1 MDDAGQQR
9 LTRSIRCVLSM
20 LARVVIAA
28 PKRVLL
34 AVALLTIV
42 AAGFGGGVAEHLGAA
57 GFQDPSSQSAQGQKV
72 LTEKFGQGD
81 MDLTFIVRSPVGVR
95 NQASVEAGR
104 KLVGEVRDSPHISGV
119 VSPWD
124 GSAQSEGLMSRDG
137 TSAVVIAQVSGGE
150 NNAPKYA
157 KAVADRVTGERDG
170 LTVLAGG
177 TATVAYEIN
186 EQSEKDLLIA
196 EAVALPLSL
205 IALIWVFG
213 GLFAA
218 LLPLVVGVL
227 AIIGTLGMI
236 RGITL
241 FADVSIFSLDLTTA
255 MGLAL
260 AIDYTLL
267 LVSRYRE
274 EYAQVGDRDEA
285 LRRAMATAGRT
296 ILFSACTVFLA
307 VGALAVFP
315 MYFLR
320 SMAYAG
326 CGVVALAGL
335 YAIVVAPAV
344 IKLLGDRIESLNI
357 RNVFR
362 RGPKDQDHVE
372 HQDIRQSFL
381 YSTATFVMRHAIP
394 CMLAVV
400 ALLLILGAPFLS
412 ARFGLPDD
420 RVLPTSA
427 QSRQV
432 GDTLRSE
439 FPGNEAMATSI
450 VIPDARSLSDH
461 DVAGYAAALSNVPG
475 AVAVSAPGGSYVR
488 GRAVGPPMSAAG
500 AKDGSV
506 WLTVAI
512 EDPSSDSKS
521 RQELDRLRAIP
532 VPGGAEALFTGADQL
547 NKDSVVEIVH
557 LLPVVLIL
565 VATTTFLLI
574 FLLTGSLLLPV
585 KALLLNTL
593 SLSATLGALVWV
605 FQEGHLGGVGTTPT
619 GTLVAD
625 VLVFLFAT
633 AFGLSMD
640 YEVFLLSRIREYWL
654 ASPQRSEDNTEAV
667 ALGIAGAGRV
677 ITAAALLMV
686 IVFAGLSTGQVSF
699 MRMIGLGL
707 ALAVVVDAT
716 LVRMV
721 LVPAVMKLAGKW
733 NWWAPGPLVK
743 LHAKAGLEG

>member
-1 MDDAGQQR
+1 M
-9 LTRSIRCVLSM
+9 LSL

-28 PKRVLL
+28 PKRVLF
-34 AVALLTIV
+34 AVVLFTIV

-57 GFQDPSSQSAQGQKV
+57 GFQDPGSQSARGMKV

-81 MDLTFIVRSPVGVR
+81 MDVTFVVRSQGDVLDP
-95 NQASVEAGR
+95 ASTRAGR
-104 KLVGEVRDSPHISGV
+104 SLVEDLRTAPHVSGV

-124 GSAQSEGLMSRDG
+124 ASARGAGLISEDG
-137 TSAVVIAQVSGGE
+137 HTAVVIAQITGGE
-150 NNAPKYA
+150 NDAPKFG
-157 KAVADRVTGERDG
+157 KAVADEVTGERDG
-170 LTVLAGG
+170 LVVLAGG
-177 TATVAYEIN
+177 TAMVATEIN

-196 EAVALPLSL
+196 EAIALPLTL
-205 IALIWVFG
+205 AVLIWVFG

-218 LLPLVVGVL
+218 LLPLVVGGM
-227 AIIGTLGMI
+227 AIAGTLGML

-241 FADVSIFSLDLTTA
+241 FTDVSIFALDLTTA

-274 EYAQVGDRDEA
+274 EYVLVGDRDVA
-285 LRRAMATAGRT
+285 LRRAMAKAGRT

-357 RNVFR
+357 KTLFR
-362 RGPKDQDHVE
+362 RTAKDPDQDV
-372 HQDIRQSFL
+372 RQSFL
-381 YSTATFVMRHAIP
+381 YRTATFVMRHAVA
-394 CMLAVV
+394 CTVLVV
-400 ALLLILGAPFLS
+400 ALLLVLGSPFLN

-439 FPGNEAMATSI
+439 FPGNAATATSI
-450 VIPDARSLSDH
+450 VIPDAQSLSAA
-461 DVAGYAAALSNVPG
+461 DVKGYAVALSNVPG
-475 AVAVSAPGGSYVR
+475 AVAVSAPDGSYVK
-488 GRAVGPPMSAAG
+488 GRVVGPPLSPTAV
-500 AKDGSV
+500 KDGSL
-506 WLTVAI
+506 WLSVTI
-512 EDPSSDSKS
+512 ENPSSDSLS
-521 RQELDRLRAIP
+521 RQELTRLRAVP
-532 VPGGAEALFTGADQL
+532 VPDGAEALFTGANEL
-547 NKDSVVEIVH
+547 NQDSVDEIVR
-557 LLPVVLIL
+557 LLPVVLLL
-565 VATTTFLLI
+565 VAATTFILI

-585 KALLLNTL
+585 KALVLNTL

-605 FQEGHLGGVGTTPT
+605 FQEGNLGGLGTTPT

-640 YEVFLLSRIREYWL
+640 YEVFLLSRIREHWL
-654 ASPQRSEDNTEAV
+654 ASAQRPEDNAEAV

-677 ITAAALLMV
+677 ITAAAILMV
-686 IVFAGLSTGQVSF
+686 IVFAALSSGQVSF
-699 MRMIGLGL
+699 MRMIGVGL

-721 LVPAVMKLAGKW
+721 LVPAVMKLAGTW
-733 NWWAPGPLVK
+733 NWWAPAPLAR
-743 LHAKAGLEG
+743 LHAKVGLSDG

>member
-1 MDDAGQQR
+1 V
-9 LTRSIRCVLSM
+9 LTLLS
-20 LARVVIAA
+20 RVVIAA

-34 AVALLTIV
+34 AVVLLTIV
-42 AAGFGGGVAEHLGAA
+42 AAGFGANVTEYLGAA
-57 GFQDPSSQSAQGQKV
+57 GFQDPSSQSARGQKV

-81 MDLTFIVRSPVGVR
+81 MDLTFVIRKSDGGVLDE
-95 NQASVEAGR
+95 ASADAGR
-104 KLVGEVRDSPHISGV
+104 KLVDDVRIGPHIAGV

-124 GSAQSEGLMSRDG
+124 ESAQSDGLVSKDG
-137 TSAVVIAQVSGGE
+137 KTALVIAGVSGGE
-150 NNAPKYA
+150 NDAPKYA
-157 KAVADRVTGERDG
+157 KAVADRVTGDHDG
-170 LTVLAGG
+170 LVVQAGG
-177 TATVAYEIN
+177 SATVASEIN
-186 EQSEKDLLIA
+186 EQSEKDLLTA
-196 EAVALPLSL
+196 EAIALPLSL

-218 LLPLVVGVL
+218 LLPLVVGGM
-227 AIIGTLGMI
+227 AILGTLGMI

-241 FADVSIFSLDLTTA
+241 FTDVSVFSLDLTTA

-274 EYAQVGDRDEA
+274 EHVRLGNRDEA
-285 LRRAMATAGRT
+285 LRRAVATAGRT

-307 VGALAVFP
+307 VGALSVFP

-335 YAIVVAPAV
+335 YAIVVAPVV

-357 RNVFR
+357 RKLLR
-362 RGPKDQDHVE
+362 RKTTARHQEQNQDV
-372 HQDIRQSFL
+372 RQSFL
-381 YSTATFVMRHAIP
+381 YRTATFVMRHAIA
-394 CMLAVV
+394 CTVLVV
-400 ALLLILGAPFLS
+400 ALLLVLGAPFLS

-420 RVLPTSA
+420 RVLPVSA
-427 QSRQV
+427 ESRQV
-432 GDTLRSE
+432 GDTLRTE

-450 VIPDARSLSDH
+450 VIPDAQSMTDD
-461 DVAGYAAALSNVPG
+461 DVAGYAAALSNVLG
-475 AVAVSAPGGSYVR
+475 AVAVSAPGGSYVQ
-488 GRAVGPPMSAAG
+488 GRVEGPPLSATG

-506 WLTVAI
+506 WLSVVI
-512 EDPSSDSKS
+512 EDPSSDAKS
-521 RQELDRLRAIP
+521 RQELERLRAVP
-532 VPGGAEALFTGADQL
+532 VPGGAEALFTGPDQL
-547 NKDSVVEIVH
+547 NKDSVDEIVH
-557 LLPVVLIL
+557 LLPVVLVL
-565 VATTTFLLI
+565 VASTTFLLI
-574 FLLTGSLLLPV
+574 FLLTGSLLLPI

-686 IVFAGLSTGQVSF
+686 IVFAGLSTGQVAF

-733 NWWAPGPLVK
+733 NWWAPAPLAK
-743 LHAKAGLEG
+743 LHAKVGLSEG

>member
-1 MDDAGQQR
+1 M
-9 LTRSIRCVLSM
+9 LSK

-28 PKRVLL
+28 PGRVLL
-34 AVALLTIV
+34 VVGLLTIL
-42 AAGFGGGVAEHLGAA
+42 AGVFGATVTEHLGSA
-57 GFQDPSSQSAQGQKV
+57 GFQDPGSESARGTKV
-72 LTEKFGQGD
+72 LTETFGQGD
-81 MDLTFIVRSPVGVR
+81 MDVTFVVRSSGDALAPATA
-95 NQASVEAGR
+95 QAGR
-104 KLVGEVRDSPHISGV
+104 RLVDEIRGAPHVSGV

-124 GSAQSEGLMSRDG
+124 GSPAGRGLVSADRR
-137 TSAVVIAQVSGGE
+137 TAVVIAQISGGE
-150 NNAPKYA
+150 NDAPRHGME
-157 KAVADRVTGERDG
+157 VADRVTGERDG

-177 TATVAYEIN
+177 TAIVSAEIN

-196 EAVALPLSL
+196 EAIALPLSL
-205 IALIWVFG
+205 LVLIWVFG
-213 GLFAA
+213 GVFAA
-218 LLPLVVGVL
+218 LLPLVVGGM
-227 AIIGTLGMI
+227 AIVGTLGML

-241 FADVSIFSLDLTTA
+241 FADVSIFALDLTTA

-274 EYAQVGDRDEA
+274 EYQRVGDRDEA
-285 LRRAMATAGRT
+285 LRLAMAKAGRT

-335 YAIVVAPAV
+335 YAVIVAPAV
-344 IKLLGDRIESLNI
+344 IKLLGDRIEKFNI
-357 RNVFR
+357 RRKFGR
-362 RGPKDQDHVE
+362 DTDTP
-372 HQDIRQSFL
+372 DITQSML
-381 YSTATFVMRHAIP
+381 YRSTAFVTRHALP
-394 CMLAVV
+394 CALVV
-400 ALLLILGAPFLS
+400 IALLLILGAPFLN

-432 GDTLRSE
+432 GDTLRAE
-439 FPGNEAMATSI
+439 FPGNAAAATSI
-450 VIPDARSLSDH
+450 VIPDARNLTGD
-461 DVAGYAAALSNVPG
+461 DVSGYAAALSNVPG
-475 AVAVSAPGGSYVR
+475 AVAVSAPGGSYVD
-488 GRAVGPPMSAAG
+488 GRVAGPPLLPTA
-500 AKDGSV
+500 AKDGSL
-506 WLTVAI
+506 WLSVAI
-512 EDPSSDSKS
+512 EHPSSDSQS
-521 RQELDRLRAIP
+521 REELDRLRAVP
-532 VPGGAEALFTGADQL
+532 VPQGAEALFTGANEL
-547 NKDSVVEIVH
+547 NQDSVDEIVR
-557 LLPVVLIL
+557 LLPVVLLLIA
-565 VATTTFLLI
+565 ATTFVLI

-585 KALLLNTL
+585 KALVLNTL

-605 FQEGHLGGVGTTPT
+605 FQEGHLGGLGTTPT

-640 YEVFLLSRIREYWL
+640 YEVFLLSRIREHWL
-654 ASPQRSEDNTEAV
+654 ASARRKEDNDEAV

-677 ITAAALLMV
+677 ITAAAILMV
-686 IVFAGLSTGQVSF
+686 IVFAALSSGQVAF
-699 MRMIGLGL
+699 MRMIGVGL

-721 LVPAVMKLAGKW
+721 LVPAVMKLAGRW
-733 NWWAPGPLVK
+733 NWWAPAPLAK
-743 LHAKAGLEG
+743 LHAKVGISESG

>member
-1 MDDAGQQR
+1 M
-9 LTRSIRCVLSM
+9 
-20 LARVVIAA
+20 
-28 PKRVLL
+28 
-34 AVALLTIV
+34 
-42 AAGFGGGVAEHLGAA
+42 
-57 GFQDPSSQSAQGQKV
+57 KV

-81 MDLTFIVRSPVGVR
+81 MDVTFVVRSPGNVLDPAAAR
-95 NQASVEAGR
+95 AGR
-104 KLVGEVRDSPHISGV
+104 TLVEELRSAPHISGV

-124 GSAQSEGLMSRDG
+124 ASTRGAGLVSEDG
-137 TSAVVIAQVSGGE
+137 KTAVVIAQITGGE
-150 NNAPKYA
+150 NNAPKYG
-157 KAVADRVTGERDG
+157 KAVADQVTGERDG

-177 TATVAYEIN
+177 TAMVSSEIN

-196 EAVALPLSL
+196 EAIALPLTL
-205 IALIWVFG
+205 VVLIWVFG

-218 LLPLVVGVL
+218 LLPLVVGGM
-227 AIIGTLGMI
+227 AIAGTLGML

-241 FADVSIFSLDLTTA
+241 FTDVSIFALDLTTA

-274 EYAQVGDRDEA
+274 EYVLIGDRDEA
-285 LRRAMATAGRT
+285 LRRAMAKAGRT

-344 IKLLGDRIESLNI
+344 IKLLGDRIEALNI
-357 RNVFR
+357 RTLLR
-362 RGPKDQDHVE
+362 REPTN
-372 HQDIRQSFL
+372 QDIRQSFL
-381 YSTATFVMRHAIP
+381 YSTAKFAMRHAIP
-394 CMLAVV
+394 CTLAVV

-427 QSRQV
+427 ESRQV
-432 GDTLRSE
+432 GDTLRSD
-439 FPGNEAMATSI
+439 FPGNTATATSI
-450 VIPDARSLSDH
+450 VIPDAEGLSDD

-475 AVAVSAPGGSYVR
+475 AVAVSTPGGSYVD
-488 GRAVGPPMSAAG
+488 GRAVGPPLLPTAAE
-500 AKDGSV
+500 DGSL
-506 WLTVAI
+506 WLSVAI
-512 EDPSSDSKS
+512 ENPSSDALS
-521 RQELDRLRAIP
+521 REELDRLRAVA
-532 VPGGAEALFTGADQL
+532 VPDGAEALFTGANEL
-547 NKDSVVEIVH
+547 NQDSVDEIVR
-557 LLPVVLIL
+557 LLPVVLLLI
-565 VATTTFLLI
+565 AITTFILI

-585 KALLLNTL
+585 KALVLNTL

-605 FQEGHLGGVGTTPT
+605 FQEGHLGGLGTTVT

-640 YEVFLLSRIREYWL
+640 YEVFLLSRIREHWL
-654 ASPQRSEDNTEAV
+654 ASPQRSEDNAEAV

-677 ITAAALLMV
+677 ITAAAILMV
-686 IVFAGLSTGQVSF
+686 IVFAALSSGQVSF
-699 MRMIGLGL
+699 MRMIGVGL
-707 ALAVVVDAT
+707 ALAVAVDAT

-721 LVPAVMKLAGKW
+721 LVPAVMKLAGQW
-733 NWWAPGPLVK
+733 NWWAPAPLAK
-743 LHAKAGLEG
+743 LHTKIGLSEG

>member
-1 MDDAGQQR
+1 
-9 LTRSIRCVLSM
+9 M

-34 AVALLTIV
+34 AVVLVTLV
-42 AAGFGGGVAEHLGAA
+42 AAGFGAGVAEHLGAG
-57 GFQDPSSQSAQGQKV
+57 GFQDPGSPSARGMTV

-81 MDLTFIVRSPVGVR
+81 TDLTFVVTSPGDVLAPGATR
-95 NQASVEAGR
+95 AGR
-104 KLVGEVRDSPHISGV
+104 ALVDELRAAPHISGV
-119 VSPWD
+119 SSPWD
-124 GSAQSEGLMSRDG
+124 GPNGQGLISEDG
-137 TSAVVIAQVSGGE
+137 RTAVVMAQVSGGE
-150 NNAPKYA
+150 NDAPKYA
-157 KAVADRVTGERDG
+157 EAVADQVSGERDG

-177 TATVAYEIN
+177 TAMVSAEIN
-186 EQSEKDLLIA
+186 EQSEKDLLTA
-196 EAVALPLSL
+196 ELIALPLSL
-205 IALIWVFG
+205 VVLMWVFG

-218 LLPLVVGVL
+218 LLPLVVGGM
-227 AIIGTLGMI
+227 AIAGTLGML

-241 FADVSIFSLDLTTA
+241 FTDVSIFALDLTTA

-274 EYAQVGDRDEA
+274 EFQLVGDRDEA
-285 LRRAMATAGRT
+285 LRRAVAKAGRT

-335 YAIVVAPAV
+335 YAVVVAPVV

-357 RNVFR
+357 RNLFR
-362 RGPKDQDHVE
+362 RGSGNRSR
-372 HQDIRQSFL
+372 DIRHSVL
-381 YSTATFVMRHAIP
+381 YRTATFVMRHAVV
-394 CMLAVV
+394 CALAVV
-400 ALLLILGAPFLS
+400 ALLLVLGSPFLS

-420 RVLPTSA
+420 RVLPVSA
-427 QSRQV
+427 ESRQV
-432 GDTLRSE
+432 GDMLRAE
-439 FPGNEAMATSI
+439 FPDNAAMATSI
-450 VIPDARSLSDH
+450 VLPDAGSLTED

-475 AVAVSAPGGSYVR
+475 VLRVSAPEGSYVG
-488 GRAVGPPMSAAG
+488 GRVVGPAQSATAV
-500 AKDGSV
+500 KDDSV
-506 WLTVAI
+506 WLSVTI
-512 EDPSSDSKS
+512 DDPSSDALS
-521 RQELDRLRAIP
+521 RQVIDRLRDVP
-532 VPGGAEALFTGADQL
+532 VPDGAEALLTGAQQL
-547 NKDSVVEIVH
+547 NQDSVDEIVR

-565 VATTTFLLI
+565 VATTTFILI

-585 KALLLNTL
+585 KALVLNTL

-605 FQEGHLGGVGTTPT
+605 FQEGHLGGLGTTVT

-640 YEVFLLSRIREYWL
+640 YEVFLLSRIREHWL
-654 ASPQRSEDNTEAV
+654 ASRQRGEDNTESV
-667 ALGIAGAGRV
+667 ALGIASAGRV
-677 ITAAALLMV
+677 ITAAAMLMV
-686 IVFAGLSTGQVSF
+686 IVFAALSSGQVSF
-699 MRMIGLGL
+699 MRMIGVGL

-721 LVPAVMKLAGKW
+721 LVPAVMKLAGRW
-733 NWWAPGPLVK
+733 NWWAPAPLAT
-743 LHAKAGLEG
+743 LHRKVGLSEG

>member
-1 MDDAGQQR
+1 M
-9 LTRSIRCVLSM
+9 LT
-20 LARVVIAA
+20 
-28 PKRVLL
+28 
-34 AVALLTIV
+34 T
-42 AAGFGGGVAEHLGAA
+42 
-57 GFQDPSSQSAQGQKV
+57 
-72 LTEKFGQGD
+72 KFGQGD
-81 MDLTFIVRSPVGVR
+81 TDLTFVVRAPGGVL
-95 NQASVEAGR
+95 AKPAAEAGR
-104 KLVGEVRDSPHISGV
+104 NLVCELRGSAHVSEVA
-119 VSPWD
+119 SPWD
-124 GSAQSEGLMSRDG
+124 GSAQSAGLISKDG
-137 TSAVVIAQVSGGE
+137 TTALVITGVSGGE

-157 KAVADRVTGERDG
+157 KAVADRVAGERDG

-177 TATVAYEIN
+177 TAMVSAEIN
-186 EQSEKDLLIA
+186 EQSEKDLLAA
-196 EAVALPLSL
+196 ELIALPLSL
-205 IALIWVFG
+205 IVLIWVFG

-218 LLPLVVGVL
+218 LLPLVVGGM
-227 AIIGTLGMI
+227 AIVGTLGML

-241 FADVSIFSLDLTTA
+241 FADVSIFALDLTTA

-274 EYAQVGDRDEA
+274 EHAQVGDRDVA
-285 LRRAMATAGRT
+285 LRRAVATAGRT

-307 VGALAVFP
+307 VSALAVFP

-326 CGVVALAGL
+326 CGVVALAAV

-357 RNVFR
+357 RARFR
-362 RGPKDQDHVE
+362 REAKDH
-372 HQDIRQSFL
+372 HISRSFL
-381 YSTATFVMRHAIP
+381 YSTANFVMRHALS
-394 CMLAVV
+394 CALVAV
-400 ALLLILGAPFLS
+400 ALLLLLGAPFLR

-420 RVLPTSA
+420 RVLPASA

-432 GDTLRSE
+432 GDTLRTE
-439 FPGNEAMATSI
+439 FPGNAAMATSI
-450 VIPDARSLSDH
+450 VIPGARSLTDD
-461 DVAGYAAALSNVPG
+461 DVNGYAATLSNVPG
-475 AVAVSAPGGSYVR
+475 VVAVAAPGGSYVK
-488 GRAVGPPMSAAG
+488 GRVVGPPMSATG
-500 AKDGSV
+500 AKDGSL
-506 WLTVAI
+506 WLSVTSKG
-512 EDPSSDSKS
+512 SSLTPQYRAEIDH
-521 RQELDRLRAIP
+521 LRAIA

-547 NKDSVVEIVH
+547 NQDSVDEIVRR
-557 LLPVVLIL
+557 LPVVLLL
-565 VATTTFLLI
+565 VATTTFLLL
-574 FLLTGSLLLPV
+574 FLLTGSLLLPA

-605 FQEGHLGGVGTTPT
+605 FQEGHLSGLGTTAT

-640 YEVFLLSRIREYWL
+640 YEVFLLSRIREHWL
-654 ASPQRSEDNTEAV
+654 ASSRRRQDNAEAV

-686 IVFAGLSTGQVSF
+686 IVFAALGTGEVAF

-721 LVPAVMKLAGKW
+721 LVPAFMKLAGRW
-733 NWWAPGPLVK
+733 NWWAPGPLAD
-743 LHAKAGLEG
+743 LHAKVGLRES

>member
-1 MDDAGQQR
+1 MGDPG
-9 LTRSIRCVLSM
+9 TIRCVLSM

-28 PKRVLL
+28 PRRVLIAVVL
-34 AVALLTIV
+34 ATIV

-57 GFQDPSSQSAQGQKV
+57 GFQDPSSQSARGMKV

-81 MDLTFIVRSPVGVR
+81 MDLTFVVRSPSGVLDP
-95 NQASVEAGR
+95 AAAEAGR
-104 KLVGEVRDSPHISGV
+104 KLVENLRSAPHISGV

-124 GSAQSEGLMSRDG
+124 GSGPSEGLISQDG
-137 TSAVVIAQVSGGE
+137 RTAVVIAQVSGGE
-150 NNAPKYA
+150 NSAPKYG
-157 KAVADRVTGERDG
+157 KAVADHVTGEHDG

-177 TATVAYEIN
+177 TAMVSAEIN
-186 EQSEKDLLIA
+186 EQSEKDLLTA
-196 EAVALPLSL
+196 ELIALPLSL
-205 IALIWVFG
+205 IVLIWVFG

-218 LLPLVVGVL
+218 LLPLVVGGM
-227 AIIGTLGMI
+227 AIVGTLGML

-241 FADVSIFSLDLTTA
+241 FADVSIFALDLTTA

-274 EYAQVGDRDEA
+274 EHALIGDRDEA
-285 LRRAMATAGRT
+285 LRRAVATAGRT

-307 VGALAVFP
+307 VGALAVYP

-335 YAIVVAPAV
+335 YAVVVAPAV

-357 RNVFR
+357 RTLFR
-362 RGPKDQDHVE
+362 RLGRAKRRGDDKAKD
-372 HQDIRQSFL
+372 QDIRQSFL
-381 YSTATFVMRHAIP
+381 YSTTTFVMRHAVA
-394 CMLAVV
+394 CTVLVV
-400 ALLLILGAPFLS
+400 ALLLVLGAPFLS

-420 RVLPTSA
+420 RVLPASA

-432 GDTLRSE
+432 GDTLRTE
-439 FPGNEAMATSI
+439 FPGNAAMATSI
-450 VIPDARSLSDH
+450 VIPDARSLTDN
-461 DVAGYAAALSNVPG
+461 DVTGYAAALSDVPG
-475 AVAVSAPGGSYVR
+475 VRAVSAPGGSYVQ
-488 GRAVGPPMSAAG
+488 GRAVGPPLSPTA
-500 AKDGSV
+500 AKDGSL
-506 WLTVAI
+506 WLSVAI
-512 EDPSSDSKS
+512 EDPSSDSLS
-521 RQELDRLRAIP
+521 RQELDRLRAVP
-532 VPGGAEALFTGADQL
+532 VPDGAEALFTGPDQL
-547 NKDSVVEIVH
+547 NQDSVDEIVR

-565 VATTTFLLI
+565 VAMTTFVLI

-585 KALLLNTL
+585 KALVLNTL

-605 FQEGHLGGVGTTPT
+605 FQEGHLGGLGTTAT

-640 YEVFLLSRIREYWL
+640 YEVFLLSRIREHWL
-654 ASPQRSEDNTEAV
+654 ASPQRSEDNSEAV

-677 ITAAALLMV
+677 ITAAAILMV
-686 IVFAGLSTGQVSF
+686 IVFAALSSGQVSF
-699 MRMIGLGL
+699 MRMIGVGL

-733 NWWAPGPLVK
+733 NWWAPAPLAK
-743 LHAKAGLEG
+743 LHAKVGLSDS